1 MLQAFFSP
9 SPPPP
14 LLVAG
19 HSVGGAHSIRL
30 AASGLLPVLGCLCVD
45 LVEGS
50 ALASLEHMKAAVA
63 ARPLAFPSLAA
74 AIEWAVRAAVVLN
87 PESARVSIPPQ
98 LVAAA
103 PAPAEPP
110 GAESWRWRTDLL
122 ASEAYWLGWY
132 SGLSSLFLSLRC
144 PKLLLLASVDRLDR
158 EMSVGQM
165 QGRLAVEVV
174 RGCGHA
180 VQEDQPRETARLM
193 LDWMRRQQMQR
204 RGRLL
209 KAGNDPAAAA
219 IVI

>member
-1 MLQAFFSP
+1 
-9 SPPPP
+9 
-14 LLVAG
+14 
-19 HSVGGAHSIRL
+19 VGGALSIRL
-30 AASGLLPVLGCLCVD
+30 AASGLLPVIGCLCVD

-50 ALASLEHMKAAVA
+50 AVASLEHMRAAVA
-63 ARPLAFPSLAA
+63 ARPPAFPSLAA

-98 LVAAA
+98 LVASAPPPRSSSAA
-103 PAPAEPP
+103 AEPP
-110 GAESWRWRTDLL
+110 PEAASWRWRTDLL
-122 ASEAYWLGWY
+122 ASEVYWSGWY

-165 QGRLAVEVV
+165 QGKLQVEVV

-204 RGRLL
+204 RGRMLM
-209 KAGNDPAAAA
+209 AGNEAAAGA
-219 IVI
+219 LVI